1 MSKLILSYLFKTSL
15 AEFRA
20 AILDDDTDKICRI
33 LDIERDCLN
42 KQIDS
47 DGNTPLLLAVEY
59 GTPLTVRLLLEQ
71 GALPDQTNGINF
83 QTPLVLIASK
93 VYDDYSSY
101 KAQRSLEM
109 AKILIDHGAYVDKP
123 APYTY
128 KDENNID
135 YVGKET
141 SLMTA
146 VRKKNLPLASL
157 LIERKANVNYVER
170 HSKMRPIHCAIAN
183 GDEAMFDLLENAG
196 AICCSLMT
204 NGENSLLHWF
214 CYKKENDEHILLLN
228 KLIDKGCDINA
239 QNYDG
244 ETPLMLAAICDM
256 TNTCRILLKNG
267 AIVNKCDNHG
277 NQAIDLSVPGSDC
290 SRLFLQETNNNNNN
304 NNNKTELNIQN
315 YASNEPSK
323 TTVWRRRIH
332 RERRFTIE
340 VGNVTNDE
348 TQLQSTPTTSIN
360 EEENR
365 NATQLQSAPPTS
377 INKEENKNATFSRYF
392 FPLRRTNSEE
402 TNTKYE
408 RIWKKLSS
416 TSQRQHGSKKLS
428 KQRTSSASL
437 EDKSQS

>member
-1 MSKLILSYLFKTSL
+1 MSKLILSYLFKTSV

-93 VYDDYSSY
+93 VYEDYSSY
-101 KAQRSLEM
+101 KAQRSLDM
-109 AKILIDHGAYVDKP
+109 AKILLDHGAYVDKP

-135 YVGKET
+135 YDGKET
-141 SLMTA
+141 ALMTA

-170 HSKMRPIHCAIAN
+170 HSKMRPIHCAITN

-196 AICCSLMT
+196 ALCCSLMS

-214 CYKKENDEHILLLN
+214 CYINENDEHIPLLN

-239 QNYDG
+239 QNDDG
-244 ETPLMLAAICDM
+244 ETPLMLAARCDM
-256 TNTCRILLKNG
+256 TNTCRILLENG

-290 SRLFLQETNNNNNN
+290 SRLFLQATNNNNNNNN
-304 NNNKTELNIQN
+304 NNNKTELNIQK
-315 YASNEPSK
+315 YPSDRSSK
-323 TTVWRRRIH
+323 TAVWRRRIH
-332 RERRFTIE
+332 RERRFTVE
-340 VGNVTNDE
+340 VDVKNDE
-348 TQLQSTPTTSIN
+348 TQLQSALPASVN
-360 EEENR
+360 EEKNT
-365 NATQLQSAPPTS
+365 NAAS
-377 INKEENKNATFSRYF
+377 NRYF
-392 FPLRRTNSEE
+392 FPLRRRNSEE
-402 TNTKYE
+402 INTKYE
-408 RIWKKLSS
+408 RVREKLLN
-416 TSQRQHGSKKLS
+416 TSQRRHGSKTLS
-428 KQRTSSASL
+428 KQRTNSTSL
-437 EDKSQS
+437 EDKS